1 MISIWSISAAQTFLH
16 FRRKGGFS
24 IEREPIKATEY
35 GDRIEPV
42 ADGVYHI
49 DDAHAQSFYL
59 IEGGERALVIDTGME
74 ARALIP
80 LLRTLTEK
88 PFVLAL
94 THAHPDHMYHA
105 DEFETV
111 CLGRADIAA
120 WKGTLRLV
128 TDVLVGMRKLPKKKF
143 PVETYVPVT
152 GRTKIDLG
160 GNVIEA
166 LEAPGH
172 TPGSM
177 MYVDHQHRCI
187 FTGDAVGSGM
197 FVLMALPGCLKLSDY
212 RDSLARL
219 LKKLEPIADYRMYG
233 GHLSQERGAGERGE
247 DYYNPVTI
255 EVVRDLYTLCDK
267 LLKKELLPQGKGFL
281 SAKYGKAEI
290 QLRRDQLR

>member
-1 MISIWSISAAQTFLH
+1 M
-16 FRRKGGFS
+16 
-24 IEREPIKATEY
+24 
-35 GDRIEPV
+35 
-42 ADGVYHI
+42 
-49 DDAHAQSFYL
+49 
-59 IEGGERALVIDTGME
+59 
-74 ARALIP
+74 
-80 LLRTLTEK
+80 
-88 PFVLAL
+88 
-94 THAHPDHMYHA
+94 
-105 DEFETV
+105 
-111 CLGRADIAA
+111 
-120 WKGTLRLV
+120 

-187 FTGDAVGSGM
+187 FTGDAVGRGM

-212 RDSLARL
+212 RASLARL

-267 LLKKELLPQGKGFL
+267 LLKKELLPQGTGFL